1 MVRKGLEHNIIE
13 EGGGHEMFLYSAF
26 DDLCRSGGQLT
37 FCQIDFYLGILG
49 RTISR
54 SSSALFPPVLPILPI
69 KR

>member
-1 MVRKGLEHNIIE
+1 
-13 EGGGHEMFLYSAF
+13 MFLYSAF

-37 FCQIDFYLGILG
+37 FCQIDFNLGILG

-54 SSSALFPPVLPILPI
+54 SSSALFPPALPILPI